1 MLHPMTLD
9 ELIQAFG
16 GTAATAK
23 KFGVVPSAVSN
34 WKSAGQFP
42 ERMHFRVFQEAQAL
56 GISLPADFF
65 QAESNA
71 RDEKRFRDDHGDVT
85 A

>member
-1 MLHPMTLD
+1 MTLE
-9 ELIQAFG
+9 ELIRAFG

-42 ERMHFRVFQEAQAL
+42 ERMHFRVFQEAQTL
-56 GISLPADFF
+56 GITLPSGFF
-65 QAESNA
+65 QADSNA
-71 RDEKRFRDDHGDVT
+71 LDRTRFHTAKHAPKGD
-85 A
+85 